1 VALDLRHRVL
11 IAGTGWAGLTM
22 AQALDSHSNA
32 DYHVVGFVDDDPEKQ
47 GATVAGLPVLGTS
60 HDLLMVVHA
69 RRIDDV
75 MMAITH
81 HMQGE
86 LFQALMDCRAAG
98 VHATRMPV
106 LYEQLTRRVPVEH
119 VEQG

>member
-11 IAGTGWAGLTM
+11 IAGAGWAGRTM

-32 DYHVVGFVDDDPEKQ
+32 DYHVVDFVDDDPEKQ
-47 GATVAGLPVLGTS
+47 GATVTGLPVLGTS

-86 LFQALMDCRAAG
+86 LF
-98 VHATRMPV
+98 
-106 LYEQLTRRVPVEH
+106 
-119 VEQG
+119 